1 MRLIGLLN
9 YIYTKNE
16 NLNVAFLLV
25 LDVSA
30 VCLGTVGK

>member
-30 VCLGTVGK
+30 VCLGTVGR